1 MKSKKTIETYNT
13 LCEKLR
19 NNSKVYYSRFGDGD
33 IFIMKGKGEMMHT
46 YSPELQKELKESILI
61 NDKNYL
67 VGVAVNYEKEEGMYQ
82 GVFEPFGYNNE
93 LSDYLK
99 NELKFTEDTMFESAI
114 AFHYLS
120 VFKQEKVIDFLNE
133 FIRPKKKMFV
143 GSIEKSAIEKLI
155 GPVDYYVRIDSRN
168 AYYSIDNWYNEVL
181 ENIDNCDVLIPAA
194 GMATRVLNKRLWNLN
209 KNIHS
214 IDIGSVVD
222 AVDDKLTR
230 TWIRKEGNKIKNLLI
245 K

>member
-1 MKSKKTIETYNT
+1 
-13 LCEKLR
+13 
-19 NNSKVYYSRFGDGD
+19 
-33 IFIMKGKGEMMHT
+33 
-46 YSPELQKELKESILI
+46 
-61 NDKNYL
+61 
-67 VGVAVNYEKEEGMYQ
+67 
-82 GVFEPFGYNNE
+82 
-93 LSDYLK
+93 
-99 NELKFTEDTMFESAI
+99 MFESAI

-143 GSIEKSAIEKLI
+143 GSIEKNAIEKLI
-155 GPVDYYVRIDSRN
+155 GHVDYYVKIDGRN